1 MTALHAG
8 RCRCGSVKF
17 AALTEPF
24 WRSYCHCNDCRRATG
39 APVTA
44 FVGWRANE
52 CEFTGDTRKVTRLGA
67 VERSFCSECGSPLDY
82 RDDRLPGEIYVY
94 LGVLDSPE
102 DFPPTLHAF
111 DGQRLPFM
119 RIANELPRYNRFS
132 VER

>member
-1 MTALHAG
+1 MKALHAG

-17 AALTEPF
+17 AARTEPF
-24 WRSYCHCNDCRRATG
+24 WHSYCHCNDCRRA
-39 APVTA
+39 
-44 FVGWRANE
+44 
-52 CEFTGDTRKVTRLGA
+52 TGDTRKVTRLGA